1 MLTWARTP
9 WQGHLRC
16 QSYCITARIQK
27 SLPLPTK
34 NLFIRR
40 IRIYNRKM
48 PEIYTFSIDLGSN
61 VEKTIQATVA
71 LSAKWE

>member
-1 MLTWARTP
+1 
-9 WQGHLRC
+9 
-16 QSYCITARIQK
+16 
-27 SLPLPTK
+27 
-34 NLFIRR
+34 
-40 IRIYNRKM
+40 M